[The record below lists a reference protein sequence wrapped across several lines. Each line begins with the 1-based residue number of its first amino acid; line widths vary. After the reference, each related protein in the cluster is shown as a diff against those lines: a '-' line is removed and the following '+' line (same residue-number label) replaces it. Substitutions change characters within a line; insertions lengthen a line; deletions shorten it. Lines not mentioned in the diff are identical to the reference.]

1 MPQIQLHRVLTSV
14 LVFSV
19 LLAAP
24 ASSGLLACPGFRWAE
39 RPAGALQQ
47 DEKAAKQDTGKDS
60 KKGKEQPGTEGGTA
74 GNAAAKND
82 QKPAS
87 NRSGSTPPTGGVH
100 TGAANH
106 ANTAAAGRSSTT
118 SGAATNSKGAAAGGK
133 AGASGNAGA
142 AGHSP
147 AKPRSG
153 ASPAKKA
160 QANQTA
166 ATGETAGTKGGT
178 DGKASKPKAEASE
191 KD

>member
-1 MPQIQLHRVLTSV
+1 MPQIQLHKFLTSV
-14 LVFSV
+14 LVFWV

-24 ASSGLLACPGFRWAE
+24 ASSSLVACPGFRWAE

-47 DEKAAKQDTGKDS
+47 EEQAAKQDTRKDS

-74 GNAAAKND
+74 GKAAAKND

-87 NRSGSTPPTGGVH
+87 QGSGSTPPTGGVH
-100 TGAANH
+100 TGASAGH
-106 ANTAAAGRSSTT
+106 ANTAAGGRTGTT

-133 AGASGNAGA
+133 AGAGSHSVPNA
-142 AGHSP
+142 
-147 AKPRSG
+147 RG

-160 QANQTA
+160 QANQTVA
-166 ATGETAGTKGGT
+166 SGETPGTKGGT

-191 KD
+191 KP